1 MAEARSIMTR
11 RMLTFVLMLSAA
23 AAGAVPVTAGQ
34 GPAAKTGDAVKALDQ
49 KRFEAMT
56 KNDLDTLGTLLADD
70 LTYHHSSGAAD
81 SKAAYIETLRT
92 GKTRYHT
99 IEPSDVSV
107 RVYGTTAIV
116 TGTAKLSF
124 TSNGQPVN
132 ATLRYTDVWVQRG
145 NAWQMV
151 AWQSTR
157 LP

>member
-1 MAEARSIMTR
+1 MTR
-11 RMLTFVLMLSAA
+11 RTLLFALTLSATLAYGAPLVHAQTA
-23 AAGAVPVTAGQ
+23 ADQKTAE
-34 GPAAKTGDAVKALDQ
+34 AVKALDQ
-49 KRFEAMT
+49 KRFDAMT

-99 IEPSDVSV
+99 IEPSEVKV

-116 TGTAKLSF
+116 TGLAKLSF
-124 TSNGQPVN
+124 TSNGQVTN
-132 ATLRYTDVWVQRG
+132 TQLRYTDVWVRKG

-151 AWQSTR
+151 SWQSTR
-157 LP
+157 LPQP